1 VEIQQNLM
9 IARSCNTKSEVCS
22 LSNSTSSATIV
33 ERNCDD
39 SEKKK
44 DELSSGESV
53 QDRTSSSRG
62 VGTGGPGGARP
73 PTFWEV
79 PFFWLQ
85 SALFFLEKN

>member
-1 VEIQQNLM
+1 MKIQQNLM
-9 IARSCNTKSEVCS
+9 IAVVRNTKSEVCS

-53 QDRTSSSRG
+53 QDRTSSIVR
-62 VGTGGPGGARP
+62 
-73 PTFWEV
+73 
-79 PFFWLQ
+79 
-85 SALFFLEKN
+85 

>member
-1 VEIQQNLM
+1 M
-9 IARSCNTKSEVCS
+9 IAVVRNTKSEVCS

-53 QDRTSSSRG
+53 QDRTSSIVR
-62 VGTGGPGGARP
+62 
-73 PTFWEV
+73 
-79 PFFWLQ
+79 
-85 SALFFLEKN
+85 